1 MEENRLLNDERVP
14 ENEDDF
20 EKLILK
26 TPNDSFV
33 WINYVAFKMEKE
45 GIKNARFIIER
56 AIKVINFKNE

>member
-1 MEENRLLNDERVP
+1 MEENRLLNDKRVP
-14 ENEDDF
+14 ENDDDF

-45 GIKNARFIIER
+45 GI
-56 AIKVINFKNE
+56 